1 MGVTRYISKHLG
13 SKNTAP
19 AIGNSCNATEAEI
32 FSLISQGIQLIT
44 D

>member
-1 MGVTRYISKHLG
+1 MGVTRYISKNKG

-19 AIGNSCNATEAEI
+19 AIGNSCKAMEAEI